1 MGIVEDFHAAV
12 GEPANDND
20 DFQKWADSNPF
31 VVMGRALMSG
41 HTHIDITENSIRA
54 FTPPFATY
62 PSVIALAGPAGS
74 GKSTAARH
82 LIEQHGYTLVKFA
95 GPLKAMMRA
104 IGLTDE
110 HIEGSLKEVPC
121 KLLCGKTPRWAMQ
134 SIGSNWARDMIGPD
148 LWRNIWFDT
157 AADVL
162 DQGGRVVCDDMRF
175 ANEEAAV
182 RDLGGKVFEVQ
193 GRGGIAGGHVSE
205 AYRPAADT
213 FLSNLGTVAQ
223 LHAQIDYALAAY
235 DEMARGVVQEEAA

>member
-12 GEPANDND
+12 VGGTTGVLADRHRRAFVDGMAARLANDNEPSD
-20 DFQKWADSNPF
+20 WY
-31 VVMGRALMSG
+31 V
-41 HTHIDITENSIRA
+41 
-54 FTPPFATY
+54 PPPPPSPWPLATY

-182 RDLGGKVFEVQ
+182 RDLGGRVVQ
-193 GRGGIAGGHVSE
+193 LFGRGGIAGWHVSE
-205 AYRPAADT
+205 SYQPKADSRVWNGEGAD
-213 FLSNLGTVAQ
+213 LPG
-223 LHAQIDYALAAY
+223 ALDIALEAWS
-235 DEMARGVVQEEAA
+235 DAREAA